1 MNCLSEH
8 YAYVV
13 LEAEKWWDRRC
24 RQSKTGKVVQAFVR
38 HGKVGPLDA
47 KLLLFYV
54 KHPIREIRGKA
65 DFLERVV
72 GDADELW
79 NKYGAETVFKSY
91 DEYKEF
97 LEGRQETTFVRFKNF
112 QELMPP
118 ISRESFLGKI
128 GGGATLPRNGKYLSK
143 ELANTLV

>member
-1 MNCLSEH
+1 VNRLSER

-24 RQSKTGKVVQAFVR
+24 RQSQTGKRFQAFVR
-38 HGKVGPLDA
+38 HGRVGPLDA

-79 NKYGAETVFKSY
+79 NKYGTETVFESH

-97 LEGRQETTFVRFKNF
+97 LEGKQETTFIRFKNL
-112 QELMPP
+112 QELTPP
-118 ISRESFLGKI
+118 ISRESFLAKI
-128 GGGATLPRNGKYLSK
+128 GGGAALPRNGKYLSK

>member
-1 MNCLSEH
+1 VNRLSER
-8 YAYVV
+8 YAYIV

-24 RQSKTGKVVQAFVR
+24 RQSKTGKALQAFVR

-79 NKYGAETVFKSY
+79 NKYGAETVFESY

-97 LEGRQETTFVRFKNF
+97 LAGRQEATFVRFKNF

-118 ISRESFLGKI
+118 ISRESFLGKT

-143 ELANTLV
+143 ELANMLV

>member
-1 MNCLSEH
+1 VNRLPDR

-13 LEAEKWWDRRC
+13 LEAEKWWNRRC
-24 RQSKTGKVVQAFVR
+24 KQSKTGKGLQAFVR

-54 KHPIREIRGKA
+54 KHPIKEIRGKA

-72 GDADELW
+72 GGADELW
-79 NKYGAETVFKSY
+79 NKYGAETVFESY
-91 DEYKEF
+91 NEYKEF

-112 QELMPP
+112 QELVPP
-118 ISRESFLGKI
+118 ISRESFLEKI

-143 ELANTLV
+143 ELTNMLV

>member
-1 MNCLSEH
+1 VNHLSDR

-13 LEAEKWWDRRC
+13 LEAKKWWDRRC
-24 RQSKTGKVVQAFVR
+24 RQSKTGKVPQAFVR
-38 HGKVGPLDA
+38 HGKVGPIDT

-65 DFLERVV
+65 NFLERVV

-79 NKYGAETVFKSY
+79 NKYGSETVFESY

-97 LEGRQETTFVRFKNF
+97 LEGRRETTFVRFENF
-112 QELMPP
+112 QELNPS
-118 ISRESFLGKI
+118 ISRESFLHKI
-128 GGGATLPRNGKYLSK
+128 GSGASLPRNGKYLSK
-143 ELANTLV
+143 ELVGMLV